1 MPRTVKTDLSAAIRS
16 FLKRAIAKGGM
27 PFDVRLDEAALRAT
41 AAVASMRETSKANG
55 NDGFHVL
62 GWLYFHARIRQGI
75 NKSACHD
82 SAYETN

>member
-16 FLKRAIAKGGM
+16 FLKRAIAEGGM

-62 GWLYFHARIRQGI
+62 
-75 NKSACHD
+75 S
-82 SAYETN
+82 